1 MYYDRQYKSTVFA
14 LLYEDRNNL
23 MDLYNGLYDEK
34 CTEPEAITVN
44 TLKDEDGVQ
53 SGIFMKFR
61 NDLSFIFDS
70 HLHLYEHQSSVS
82 DNIPLRMLIYI
93 TMLIKKLVKTKDL
106 YKAKGI
112 DIPSPRFVVFYNG
125 TKDMPVK
132 TELRLSDLYMV
143 KDPEPELELKVTLY
157 NINTDKDSAP
167 LEKSRT
173 LREYMQ
179 FVDMAREA
187 LEGKTSEEEKR
198 SALSNVIDRCIEE
211 EILADF
217 LREHR
222 EEIIM
227 TCILQ
232 YDQEAHE
239 TALYEEG
246 REDERA
252 NTLAEAER
260 ANRAEQRADEAEKRV
275 RELESI
281 LQYDKEAHET
291 ALYEE
296 GHDAGYVTGCGE
308 GDVRR
313 LIILIGKKRSKG
325 KSHSVI
331 ADEIE
336 ENVSFVEEICSIAEK
351 VSPEFDEKKIATEY
365 LRRHRTENTL
375 GGKEAGED

>member
-1 MYYDRQYKSTVFA
+1 MYYDRQYKSTMFA

-23 MDLYNGLYDEK
+23 MDLYNGLYEEK
-34 CTEPEAITVN
+34 CTEPEDIIVN

-82 DNIPLRMLIYI
+82 DNIPLRMLFYV
-93 TMLIKKLVKTKDL
+93 TMLIKKLVTTKDL

-112 DIPSPRFVVFYNG
+112 NIPSPRFVVFYNG
-125 TKDMPVK
+125 TTDMPVK
-132 TELRLSDLYMV
+132 TELLLSELYMAR
-143 KDPEPELELKVTLY
+143 DPNPELELKVTVY
-157 NINTDKDSAP
+157 NVNNNKGSEI

-187 LEGKTSEEEKR
+187 LEGKASETEKR
-198 SALSNVIDRCIEE
+198 AALSDVIDRCIAEG
-211 EILADF
+211 ILANF
-217 LREHR
+217 LIEHR

-246 REDERA
+246 HDEGY
-252 NTLAEAER
+252 AEGH
-260 ANRAEQRADEAEKRV
+260 DEGYV
-275 RELESI
+275 
-281 LQYDKEAHET
+281 
-291 ALYEE
+291 E
-296 GHDAGYVTGCGE
+296 GHDAGCDE
-308 GDVRR
+308 GDIRR
-313 LIILIGKKRSKG
+313 LIIQIAKKISKG
-325 KSHSVI
+325 KSHSII

-336 ENVSFVEEICSIAEK
+336 EDISFVEEICSIAEK
-351 VSPEFDEKKIATEY
+351 VSAEFDAKTIAAEY
-365 LRRHRTENTL
+365 LSRHKTVKKTIRQDD
-375 GGKEAGED
+375 GSSCV

>member
-23 MDLYNGLYDEK
+23 MDLYNGLYEEK
-34 CTEPEAITVN
+34 CTEPEDITVN
-44 TLKDEDGVQ
+44 TLRDEDGVQ

-70 HLHLYEHQSSVS
+70 YLHLYEHQSSVS
-82 DNIPLRMLIYI
+82 DNIPLRMLIYV
-93 TMLIKKLVKTKDL
+93 TVLIKRLVKTKDL
-106 YKAKGI
+106 YRAKGI
-112 DIPSPRFVVFYNG
+112 DIPTPRFVVFYNG
-125 TKDMPVK
+125 KTDMPVK
-132 TELRLSDLYMV
+132 TELKLSDQFLA
-143 KDPEPELELKVTLY
+143 KDTDPQLELKVTVY
-157 NINTDKDSAP
+157 NINTDKGSAV

-179 FVDMAREA
+179 FVDMSREA
-187 LEGKTSEEEKR
+187 LKGKVSEEEKR
-198 SALSNVIDRCIEE
+198 AALNNVMDRCIENG
-211 EILADF
+211 ILADI

-227 TCILQ
+227 TSILQ

-239 TALYEEG
+239 AALYEDGREDG

-260 ANRAEQRADEAEKRV
+260 ADRAEQRV
-275 RELESI
+275 RELEAI
-281 LQYDKEAHET
+281 LQYNQEAHET
-291 ALYEE
+291 AFYEE
-296 GHDAGYVTGCGE
+296 GHDARYGAVYNTGCDE

-313 LIILIGKKRSKG
+313 LIIQIGKKIGKG
-325 KSHSVI
+325 KSHSTI

-336 ENVSFVEEICSIAEK
+336 EEVSFVEEICCIAEK
-351 VSPEFDEKKIATEY
+351 VSPEFDAKKIAAEY
-365 LRRHRTENTL
+365 LSRHKTVKRTVNRE
-375 GGKEAGED
+375 